1 MTVFLESEKLK
12 SDFRCNYH
20 DRCNGLRTR
29 NVTEKFGTLSVLS
42 DAAIAFQLDIT
53 SCPHEHDNGLALL
66 IEELPKKNREFQ
78 LHPLPGSAV
87 YYPFD
92 LKGATNETLQAC
104 MVTQSL
110 VVMGFGFQC
119 L

>member
-1 MTVFLESEKLK
+1 M
-12 SDFRCNYH
+12 
-20 DRCNGLRTR
+20 
-29 NVTEKFGTLSVLS
+29 LS

-53 SCPHEHDNGLALL
+53 SCPHEHVNGLALL

-92 LKGATNETLQAC
+92 SKGATNETLQAC

-119 L
+119 LSFAFLCVLVKAVGSMLCSLALDLDAGFGPSSFK